1 MLYPNITAE
10 RARRNMTIDHF
21 AMQLGVTSKTV
32 QNWQKSG
39 KIPADK
45 LLIMANLF
53 NCTVDYLLGHEAK
66 KKGG

>member
-1 MLYPNITAE
+1 MLFPNITAE

-21 AMQLGVTSKTV
+21 ALQLGVTSKTV

-45 LLIMANLF
+45 LLIMANMF
-53 NCTVDYLLGHEAK
+53 NCSVDYLLDHEVK

>member
-10 RARRNMTIDHF
+10 RARRNMTIDLF
-21 AMQLGVTSKTV
+21 ASQLGVTRKTV

-45 LLIMANLF
+45 LLIMANMF
-53 NCTVDYLLGHEAK
+53 G
-66 KKGG
+66 

>member
-21 AMQLGVTSKTV
+21 ALQLGVTSKTV

-53 NCTVDYLLGHEAK
+53 NCTVDYLLGHDV